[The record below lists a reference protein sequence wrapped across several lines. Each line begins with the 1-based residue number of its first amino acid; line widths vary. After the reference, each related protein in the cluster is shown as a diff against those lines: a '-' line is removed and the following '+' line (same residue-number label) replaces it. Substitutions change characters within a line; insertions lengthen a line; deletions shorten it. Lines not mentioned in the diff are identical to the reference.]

1 MLRVEGSQVLEFVW
15 GNRTS
20 VILYE
25 LRHLFEIMEK
35 SFAVQSTLSI
45 LIGDVLFSVEIEGRP
60 LVAMQPLPL

>member
-20 VILYE
+20 VILYG

-35 SFAVQSTLSI
+35 SFAISPINLEYI
-45 LIGDVLFSVEIEGRP
+45 DRGCPVLC
-60 LVAMQPLPL
+60 